1 MRMFRMTTRQWM
13 ILVAV
18 VSPAFAL
25 LVFLRR
31 LAANKVGGFMQHV
44 RDQAGLPPNAS
55 LSDFNVPVTR
65 EVANWIDIDNFLSR
79 FWIVLLTLIVLATWV
94 TVAYLPGGA
103 AKASVPRNEPG
114 KQ

>member
-1 MRMFRMTTRQWM
+1 MRLFHMTTRQWM

-18 VSPAFAL
+18 VAPAFAL

-31 LAANKVGGFMQHV
+31 LAANKVAGFMEQV
-44 RDQAGLPPNAS
+44 RDRAGLPPDAS

-65 EVANWIDIDNFLSR
+65 DVANWIDINHLLSR
-79 FWIVLLTLIVLATWV
+79 FWIVLLTLIVLAAWV
-94 TVAYLPGGA
+94 TITYFPRIAVKP
-103 AKASVPRNEPG
+103 SIPRNEPG